1 MAYSVQFK
9 PAALR
14 QLERLPHEIQ
24 RRVAVRIE
32 MLHLDPTPP
41 GCKRLTGMDGTWRI
55 RIGDYRVVY
64 QVRREILLVLVL
76 KIGHRREVYRS

>member
-14 QLERLPHEIQ
+14 QLERLPREIQ

-32 MLHLDPTPP
+32 MLREDPTPA
-41 GCKRLTGMDGTWRI
+41 GCKRLAGMPDAWRI
-55 RIGDYRVVY
+55 RIGDYRLVY
-64 QVRREILLVLVL
+64 QVQRHVLLVLVL
-76 KIGHRREVYRS
+76 KIGHRREAYR